1 MVSPQIARDWI
12 LPNIQTEMQ
21 PLERSLFHLD
31 GPQALRLLDL
41 LLDLPQLDAVQWV
54 YGSGNGPASNWI
66 DVYKRIQN
74 AGKSIQLIAETAEG
88 ARTVVDQLKPQGV
101 WISVIEPFN
110 SVESAQR
117 FVDQFGN

>member
-66 DVYKRIQN
+66 DVYQRIQN

>member
-1 MVSPQIARDWI
+1 
-12 LPNIQTEMQ
+12 MQ